1 MADQIKVN
9 DAAWKALPKEH
20 QDAIQDIV
28 SQSFGNLSVVGDP
41 SAPAP
46 QAAAAAAFKF
56 PGGGAICKL
65 LCQVAAQAGH
75 LACARL
81 PAPAQPLCNAG
92 VDAGEKLCESKCK

>member
-20 QDAIQDIV
+20 QDAIQEIV
-28 SQSFGNLSVVGDP
+28 SQSFGNVSLVGDP
-41 SAPAP
+41 ATPAP
-46 QAAAAAAFKF
+46 QAAAALKF

-75 LACARL
+75 LACGRL
-81 PAPAQPLCNAG
+81 PPPAQALCNAG
-92 VDAGEKLCESKCK
+92 VDAGEKFCESKCK